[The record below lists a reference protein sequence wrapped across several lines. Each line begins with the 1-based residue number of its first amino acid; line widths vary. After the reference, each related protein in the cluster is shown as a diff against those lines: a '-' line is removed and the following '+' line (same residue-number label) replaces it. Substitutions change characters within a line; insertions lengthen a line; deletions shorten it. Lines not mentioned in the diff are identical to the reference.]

1 MHRSLNPVL
10 MLATSIVLL
19 RTRHQYGLVCHRA
32 VHADITDF
40 QVHHPPQHW
49 IPAANSAPP
58 PSRPPS
64 SQSSTHGYA
73 TALHFQRAIETSRQ
87 TQTLLHRPP
96 TVAGGDGA
104 LDAPTHFR
112 AQNPSKK

>member
-1 MHRSLNPVL
+1 MVSCVIVQCMP
-10 MLATSIVLL
+10 TSPTSKSTIHPN
-19 RTRHQYGLVCHRA
+19 TRYRQQTVSH
-32 VHADITDF
+32 
-40 QVHHPPQHW
+40 
-49 IPAANSAPP
+49 P

-64 SQSSTHGYA
+64 SQSSTHDHA